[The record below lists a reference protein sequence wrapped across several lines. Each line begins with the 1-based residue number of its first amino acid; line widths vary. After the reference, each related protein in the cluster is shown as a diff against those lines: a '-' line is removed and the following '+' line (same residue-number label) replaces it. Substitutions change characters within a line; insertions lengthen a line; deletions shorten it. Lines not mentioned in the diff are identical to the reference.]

1 MTSEMR
7 TYSTAP
13 SVMEGKG
20 HRENGLRILGTGEL
34 CRGAALGRH
43 PHAGP
48 ITGVFVLSRTV
59 MFSCVTWR

>member
-20 HRENGLRILGTGEL
+20 HRENGLRILGTANYAGVL
-34 CRGAALGRH
+34 RFSVTCTQDRLPASSSCRVR
-43 PHAGP
+43 
-48 ITGVFVLSRTV
+48 
-59 MFSCVTWR
+59 